1 MLKGSYSIC
10 LPQQHKLMEN
20 APIWDDV
27 HFGRG
32 KTKWSYNDWYST
44 QILPLL
50 LLFVIVGYCLCISW
64 DYSLCTS
71 AGWASVCVWLA
82 VGMRLSQVLYP
93 LHDGKL
99 FVQLLSEVCRELLL
113 LFDYDYLLNRSF
125 DLLIIRSVVAKC
137 NIPAQSNKRKQM
149 SYSCCCRRHRNRQQ
163 LQDDNR

>member
-1 MLKGSYSIC
+1 MRQFEMMFILAEEKRSDHKTIGTQLRYC
-10 LPQQHKLMEN
+10 L
-20 APIWDDV
+20 
-27 HFGRG
+27 FCC
-32 KTKWSYNDWYST
+32 Y
-44 QILPLL
+44 LL
-50 LLFVIVGYCLCISW
+50 LLVIASVSAEIILFVQVLGEWVC
-64 DYSLCTS
+64 
-71 AGWASVCVWLA
+71 VCVWLA

-137 NIPAQSNKRKQM
+137 NIPAQSNKTKQM
-149 SYSCCCRRHRNRQQ
+149 KYSCCCRRHRNRQQ

>member
-1 MLKGSYSIC
+1 MRQFEIMFILAEEKRSDHKTIGTQLRYC
-10 LPQQHKLMEN
+10 L
-20 APIWDDV
+20 
-27 HFGRG
+27 FCC
-32 KTKWSYNDWYST
+32 Y
-44 QILPLL
+44 LL
-50 LLFVIVGYCLCISW
+50 LLVIASV
-64 DYSLCTS
+64 S
-71 AGWASVCVWLA
+71 AEIILFIQVLGEWVCVWLA

-137 NIPAQSNKRKQM
+137 NIPAQSNKTKQM
-149 SYSCCCRRHRNRQQ
+149 SYSCCCSRHRNRQQ